1 VARAARSGPSALS
14 EPAPP
19 SCLFTLLYAGRE
31 RHEQIL
37 AELVTPVAHELHRAP
52 QLDSLFF
59 ARYNVP
65 SWQLRFRVLGESSWV
80 HGPVR
85 ERVERQLA
93 ALPPGLV
100 DEVDFATYDRE
111 IERYGGPEGM
121 ALAEQLFL
129 HDSLAC
135 LDLMAA
141 DRGGGLA
148 KTRREVSLLMT
159 DRLVDLLRFDRE
171 QRLAFYAYGYQWTQ
185 EMGTWKEKDRALLEE
200 RYQGLKDGL
209 QDLFTG
215 EQSREPEIL
224 WGGAEAARIA
234 AEWQEAT
241 RPVARAILEAHG
253 AGRIQQDLVYLAWS
267 YAHMSANRLGIDPTP
282 EAILR
287 FYMHR
292 LLQDRGGP
300 V

>member
-1 VARAARSGPSALS
+1 MS

-19 SCLFTLLYAGRE
+19 SCLFTLLYAGRDC
-31 RHEQIL
+31 HEQIL
-37 AELVTPVAHELHRAP
+37 ADLVTPIARELRLAP
-52 QLDSLFF
+52 ELDSLFF

-65 SWQLRFRVLGESSWV
+65 SWQIRFRVLGEAGWV
-80 HGPVR
+80 DGPVR
-85 ERVERQLA
+85 ARVERQLE
-93 ALPPGLV
+93 ALPAGLV

-111 IERYGGPEGM
+111 IERYGGAEGM
-121 ALAEQLFL
+121 RLAEKLFL

-135 LDLMAA
+135 LDLMTA
-141 DRGGGLA
+141 DRAGEL
-148 KTRREVSLLMT
+148 KKSRREVSLLMT

-171 QRLAFYAYGYQWTQ
+171 QRLAFYAYGYRWTQ
-185 EMGTWKEKDRALLEE
+185 EMGTWGEQDRALLDE

-215 EQSREPEIL
+215 EQSRDPELL
-224 WGGAEAARIA
+224 WGGTEPARIA
-234 AEWQEAT
+234 ARWQEAT
-241 RPVARAILEAHG
+241 RPVAEAILEAHG

-287 FYMHR
+287 YYMHR
-292 LLQDRGGP
+292 LLQDGGGP
-300 V
+300 A